1 MYFGRV
7 NFDLVKPFDI
17 WKVVS
22 GSGSF
27 ENEAEPEIFLW
38 ESVDRDCPRDYC
50 GCLFFMARL
59 PSHSGW
65 V

>member
-38 ESVDRDCPRDYC
+38 ESVERVINQRI
-50 GCLFFMARL
+50 
-59 PSHSGW
+59 SHFR
-65 V
+65 

>member
-38 ESVDRDCPRDYC
+38 ESVERVINQRIHISANSLDFYY
-50 GCLFFMARL
+50 
-59 PSHSGW
+59 SVS
-65 V
+65 

>member
-1 MYFGRV
+1 M

-38 ESVDRDCPRDYC
+38 ESVERVINQRI
-50 GCLFFMARL
+50 
-59 PSHSGW
+59 SHFR
-65 V
+65 